1 MKSKDIIEKT
11 LESYN
16 DIFADI
22 VNVLLF
28 KGKRIITEDSL
39 TDAQPFSYYKNW
51 NRKVRTQERDVD
63 SSFSSSEL
71 EALGGSETTVI
82 PVDIFLLYFATA
94 AAAYETNAFS

>member
-39 TDAQPFSYYKNW
+39 TDA
-51 NRKVRTQERDVD
+51 
-63 SSFSSSEL
+63 
-71 EALGGSETTVI
+71 
-82 PVDIFLLYFATA
+82 
-94 AAAYETNAFS
+94 

>member
-39 TDAQPFSYYKNW
+39 TDAQPFSYYKNC
-51 NRKVRTQERDVD
+51 NRKVRTQERDV
-63 SSFSSSEL
+63 
-71 EALGGSETTVI
+71 AKHW
-82 PVDIFLLYFATA
+82 
-94 AAAYETNAFS
+94 